1 MISHGFKR
9 LSFLLLFTFWFWSV
23 QGLPAQEIDNKLVP
37 NLQPMNDSSPP
48 RDFTLPDQAGNK
60 LSLKDFRGKPSHA
73 EFWASWCAPCREEMP
88 AMERLYQ
95 EFQNKGFVIIAV
107 NV

>member
-60 LSLKDFRGKPSHA
+60 LSLKDFRGKLLMLNFGLVGVPLVA
-73 EFWASWCAPCREEMP
+73 KRCRQWS
-88 AMERLYQ
+88 AFTKSFRTKVL
-95 EFQNKGFVIIAV
+95 
-107 NV
+107 